1 MHPLNAWIPTVEGM
15 TATLSQT
22 QGREHPKHVTEPTP
36 RAIARQAE
44 IWRYQKNLKPPN
56 HSAQDATG
64 KEVVHMQHIVLFVL
78 CTHLSKEQGRICV
91 PNRMIL

>member
-36 RAIARQAE
+36 RAIARAKQ
-44 IWRYQKNLKPPN
+44 RYGAIKKISN
-56 HSAQDATG
+56 HQTIAPKTQRER
-64 KEVVHMQHIVLFVL
+64 K
-78 CTHLSKEQGRICV
+78 
-91 PNRMIL
+91 